1 MMGKE
6 VENQAEKVLQ
16 SASFLRFS
24 PNSSFGSC
32 VCSSNNVFKCCYSSH
47 SHVMTSMLGLYA
59 SNARYKKELEI
70 TTL

>member
-47 SHVMTSMLGLYA
+47 SHVIMSPACWVYMPAMHVT
-59 SNARYKKELEI
+59 KKSWK
-70 TTL
+70 